1 MHKISGLIIDPV
13 NKKKFKGT
21 ISVENGIISSVRETG
36 EDIPEQVILPG
47 FVDAHV
53 HIESSMLVPSEFSR
67 IALGHGTVATVSDPH
82 EIANVCGV
90 PGIDFM
96 LENSRKVPLKFN
108 FGVPSCV
115 PATPFETSG
124 AELDAPAV
132 AELLKRDD
140 LSYLAE
146 MMNWPGVLNADKE
159 VLAKIKAALELG
171 KPVDG
176 HAPGLM
182 GEEAERYIAAG
193 ISTDHECFR
202 LEEAMDKLK
211 YGMRIIIREGSAAKN
226 FDELIPALNKYPGR
240 IMFCSDDKHPDDL
253 VKGHINDL
261 VLRALNLD
269 YDLMDTLEAA
279 SVTPVKHYRLDVGLL
294 QKGDPAD
301 FIVVRDLTRMRV
313 LETWINGERVYDGE
327 KVDIPEIA
335 LPEINNFTPYTL
347 EDKDFELPGKKEKFP
362 IIEATEGS
370 LITKKTFLE
379 PSIKN
384 GNIQPDPSR
393 DILKIA
399 VVNRYKQARPAL
411 DLVRGFGLKNGAIAS
426 SVAHDAHN
434 IVAVGTSDHYL
445 SRAVNMIMRSR
456 GGISAAGPGQED
468 ILPLPVAG
476 IISDRPGEETA
487 AAYKRLTRSAREMG
501 SNLTAPHMLLSFMAL
516 EVIPSLKITDKGLF
530 DVDKFEFI
538 T

>member
-1 MHKISGLIIDPV
+1 MHTISGQIIDPV
-13 NKKKFKGT
+13 NKRQFKGT
-21 ISVENGIISSVRETG
+21 ITFENGIISSVRETG
-36 EDIPEQVILPG
+36 EDVPKQYILPG

-124 AELDAPAV
+124 AELNAAAV
-132 AELLKRDD
+132 AKLLKRDE
-140 LSYLAE
+140 LSYLSE

-159 VLAKIKAALELG
+159 VMAKIKAALELG

-182 GEEAERYIAAG
+182 GEKAERYIAAG

-202 LEEAMDKLK
+202 LEEAINKLE
-211 YGMRIIIREGSAAKN
+211 YGMKIIIREGSAAKN
-226 FDELIPALNKYPGR
+226 FAELIPALKKYPGR

-253 VKGHINDL
+253 IKGQINIL
-261 VLRALNLD
+261 AARAVNLE
-269 YDLMDTLEAA
+269 YDLMDILEAA
-279 SVTPVKHYRLDVGLL
+279 SVTPVKHYRLDMGLL

-313 LETWINGERVYDGE
+313 LETWIDGKRVFDGE
-327 KVDIPEIA
+327 KVNIPEIT
-335 LPEINNFTPYTL
+335 LPAINNFNPYTL
-347 EDKDFELPGKKEKFP
+347 GAENFELPGSKKKIP
-362 IIEATEGS
+362 VIEAAEGS
-370 LITKKTFLE
+370 LVTQKTFIE
-379 PSIKN
+379 PDIRD

-426 SVAHDAHN
+426 SVAHDSHN
-434 IVAVGTSDHYL
+434 IVAVGTSDLYL
-445 SRAVNMIMRSR
+445 SRAVNMIMHSR
-456 GGISAAGPGQED
+456 GGISAAGSGHED

-487 AAYKRLTRSAREMG
+487 TAYKRLTRSAREMG
-501 SNLTAPHMLLSFMAL
+501 SKLSAPYMLLSFMAL